1 MAARRIAIVEDETMI
16 AMMVEDFLA
25 DLGWDVVE
33 LAGTL
38 ERAVAMA
45 RHAEIDAAILDVN
58 LNGQDSFAAAEILRE
73 RKIPFVFA
81 SGYGADGMAGRFRDV
96 PILTKP
102 FQRDELERA
111 LCRVTGNSSDKIPA
125 RALGRPRSR

>member
-1 MAARRIAIVEDETMI
+1 MPVRRIAIVEDETIIAIMI
-16 AMMVEDFLA
+16 EDFLA

-45 RHAEIDAAILDVN
+45 RHADIDAAILDVN
-58 LNGQDSFAAAEILRE
+58 LSGQYSFAAAEILKE

-81 SGYGADGMAGRFRDV
+81 SGYGSDGMVARFANV

-102 FQRDELERA
+102 FHRDDLERA
-111 LCRVTGNSSDKIPA
+111 LCQAMGKTGRAQA
-125 RALGRPRSR
+125 R